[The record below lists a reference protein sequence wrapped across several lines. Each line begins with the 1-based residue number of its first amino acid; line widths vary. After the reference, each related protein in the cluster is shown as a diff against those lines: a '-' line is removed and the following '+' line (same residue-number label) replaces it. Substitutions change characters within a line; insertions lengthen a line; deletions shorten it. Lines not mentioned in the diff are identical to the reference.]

1 MNSQAKEIL
10 SILKVCGYRDSELTA
25 NLLNVVDKEASTEYL
40 NDLDEFFTNVSKHE
54 GIAHELRVIPKIAD
68 FVEKKY
74 NENWDKMG
82 NTGDENYCTPK
93 MNWNEENYYF
103 GYFRAMED
111 IKSILEK

>member
-54 GIAHELRVIPKIAD
+54 GIDHELRVIPQGELLPCP
-68 FVEKKY
+68 FCG
-74 NENWDKMG
+74 G
-82 NTGDENYCTPK
+82 NDCLWSDDGYPEVKCLTGSKSSEEVTAK
-93 MNWNEENYYF
+93 WNK
-103 GYFRAMED
+103 RAR
-111 IKSILEK
+111 L